1 MMLGTNDVWNH
12 LATTTILAAFTTL
25 VGQMR
30 AQNSKMVIIV
40 AQITPMNPSGCSD
53 CSAGVVALDNA
64 IPAWAAG
71 ITTSQ
76 SPVTVV
82 DLFSGYST
90 SSDTSDGVH
99 PNDSG
104 NQKIANAWFSPLSA
118 AIKSFG
124 VCTSTY
130 FQKCELT
137 WRSKHCEYPPQV

>member
-30 AQNSKMVIIV
+30 AQNPKMVIIV